1 EQQSRRR
8 FCRTSQTLMLSMNKR
23 HNLLVPCLFAMLALL
38 FAAVLAFNHIYF
50 IGQVRRNTIAR
61 AENSLRQ
68 SSASIA
74 RFMVKAEGT
83 ADITAF
89 RISKAMASGAD
100 DAELKRIADELSEDF
115 KAVYGAAFRN
125 VFTGRQ
131 NWLVMS
137 GNWRQKENFDPSKR
151 DWYRKAMTYPNKAVI
166 ASPYHSA
173 DDGKTIITVAKAI
186 GDERKTVVGIDI
198 AIEALQPLVDAVSVN
213 DMRDCMMIAPNGYIL
228 YRNHSDADGVALS
241 QSALK
246 KISERALAHS
256 GSFFFKGD
264 SGRTLALSV
273 SIHAD
278 WRVVVIAKPGV
289 LRQTDFRLRMF
300 CALMTCGF
308 AVIAL
313 IYIGLVLYR
322 FHVDDSNM
330 IETEAVSRAKSTFLL
345 NMSHDI
351 RTPMNA
357 IIGFTNLAL
366 EHVNDTA
373 KVNEYLKKTAVANE
387 HMLSLLND
395 ILDMSRIESGNIQLE
410 EDPCDIRSL
419 LNDCEVVMRGQA
431 EAKEQKFTMELHEVH
446 GTPVICDRL
455 RLQQVIV
462 NLTRNAIKY
471 TQKGG
476 EIKVIARQLNSW
488 KGKIDFEFSVQDNG
502 PGISPEMQRELFK
515 PLARDFATG
524 SKKTDG
530 AGLGLAITKNIV
542 TLMGGQLT
550 VNSDPGLGSTFI
562 VKLPL
567 RLAKTPT
574 KASED
579 ANETDGDKSSK
590 CILLVEDNEAN
601 RGIAVELLKDMG
613 YKYDIA
619 NNGMEAV
626 EKFSSAPSGTYAL
639 ILMDVQTPVM
649 DGHEATRKIRSL
661 GRPDSSTIPIIAM
674 AANAFDGDR
683 AAAISAG
690 MNELLTKPVQP
701 DILAPILKK
710 YI

>member
-1 EQQSRRR
+1 
-8 FCRTSQTLMLSMNKR
+8 
-23 HNLLVPCLFAMLALL
+23 MLALL
-38 FAAVLAFNHIYF
+38 FAAVLSFNHIYF
-50 IGQVRRNTIAR
+50 VGQVRKNTIAK

-68 SSASIA
+68 SAASIA

-83 ADITAF
+83 ADISALK
-89 RISKAMASGAD
+89 ISKAMASGAD
-100 DAELKRIADELSEDF
+100 DAELKRIVDALAEDF
-115 KAVYGAAFRN
+115 TAIYGANFKN
-125 VFTGRQ
+125 VFAGHQ

-137 GNWRQKENFDPSKR
+137 GNWEQKEKFDPTKR
-151 DWYRKAMTYPNKAVI
+151 DWYTKAMTYPDKAVI

-173 DDGKTIITVAKAI
+173 DDGKTIITVAKAV
-186 GDERKTVVGIDI
+186 GNEKKTVVGIDI

-228 YRNHSDADGVALS
+228 YRNHSDDDSLALS

-246 KISERALAHS
+246 KISERALVHS

-273 SIHAD
+273 SVHAD

-300 CALMTCGF
+300 CGMLTCGF
-308 AVIAL
+308 AIIAL

-395 ILDMSRIESGNIQLE
+395 ILDMSRIESGNIHLE
-410 EDPCDIRSL
+410 EDPCDIKSL
-419 LNDCEVVMRGQA
+419 LNDCAVVMRGQA

-446 GTPVICDRL
+446 STPVICDRL

-488 KGKIDFEFSVQDNG
+488 KGKTDFEINVQDNG

-515 PLARDFATG
+515 PLTRDFTTG

-542 TLMGGQLT
+542 TLMGGSLT
-550 VNSDPGLGSTFI
+550 LNSDPGHGSTFT
-562 VKLPL
+562 VRLSL
-567 RLAKTPT
+567 RLAKTPK
-574 KASED
+574 KAHDE
-579 ANETDGDKSSK
+579 AKGTDSGDKSSK
-590 CILLVEDNEAN
+590 LILLVEDNDIN
-601 RGIAVELLKDMG
+601 RDIAVELLKIMG

-626 EKFSSAPSGTYAL
+626 EKFSNAPTGTYSL
-639 ILMDVQTPVM
+639 ILMDVQMPVM
-649 DGHEATRKIRSL
+649 DGNEATRKIRSL
-661 GRPDSSTIPIIAM
+661 GKPDSPTIPIIAM
-674 AANAFDGDR
+674 TANAFDEDR
-683 AAAISAG
+683 AKAISSG
-690 MNELLTKPVQP
+690 MNEHLSKPVQA
-701 DILAPILKK
+701 DTLASTLKK